1 VAALRRSR
9 RRLNPTESN
18 TLNLLSAILLGLVQ
32 GLTEFL
38 PISSSAHIQIAN
50 ELLNLD
56 HALTKPELT
65 AFIATIQLG
74 TEAAVLLFFWRDI
87 VRIVKA
93 WASGLL
99 NSQARRNP
107 DSKLGWLIIVGSL
120 PVVVIGLV
128 FKDAI
133 ETTLRNLWVV
143 GVTLIVFGLLLGWAD
158 RVATKRLEIK
168 DLTVRHGL
176 LYGLGQALAVIPGVS
191 RSGGT
196 ITVGLL
202 LGYSRQ
208 AAARYSFLLA
218 IPAVL
223 ASGLYE
229 FYKSY
234 SDLNASS
241 LLATAVA
248 TLVSFMTGFVVIGT
262 LLRYLGKGSFMP
274 FVIYRVAVG
283 SLVLIGLASGLLT
296 A

>member
-1 VAALRRSR
+1 VNIFA
-9 RRLNPTESN
+9 
-18 TLNLLSAILLGLVQ
+18 AILLGLVQ

-38 PISSSAHIQIAN
+38 PISSSAHIQIAS

-56 HALTKPELT
+56 HSITKPALT

-93 WASGLL
+93 WAAGLF
-99 NSQARRNP
+99 NSEARKSP
-107 DSKLGWLIIVGSL
+107 DSRLGWLIIVGSL
-120 PVVVIGLV
+120 PVIVVGLV
-128 FKDAI
+128 FKNAI
-133 ETTLRNLWVV
+133 ETTLRNLWVI
-143 GVTLIVFGLLLGWAD
+143 GITLIVFGLVLAWAD
-158 RVATKRLEIK
+158 KVATKRLEIEQ
-168 DLTVRHGL
+168 LSARHGI

-196 ITVGLL
+196 ISVGLL
-202 LGYSRQ
+202 LGYTRQ

-234 SDLNASS
+234 SDLDSS
-241 LLATAVA
+241 MLLATGVS
-248 TLVSFMTGFVVIGT
+248 TLVSFISGFVVIGV

-274 FVIYRVAVG
+274 FVLWRVAVG
-283 SLVLIGLASGLLT
+283 ALVLVGLAAGWLT

>member
-1 VAALRRSR
+1 VDV
-9 RRLNPTESN
+9 
-18 TLNLLSAILLGLVQ
+18 LSAIFLGLIQ

-38 PISSSAHIQIAN
+38 PISSSAHVQIAQQV
-50 ELLNLD
+50 LALD
-56 HALTKPELT
+56 RSMTAPELT

-74 TEAAVLLFFWRDI
+74 TEFAVLIYFWKDI

-93 WASGLL
+93 WAAGLF
-99 NSQARRNP
+99 NASERKNP

-120 PVVVIGLV
+120 PVVVIGLA

-133 ETTLRNLWVV
+133 EGTLRNLWII
-143 GVTLIVFGLLLGWAD
+143 GVTLVVFGLILAWAD
-158 RVATKRLEIK
+158 KVAKPRLEIK
-168 DLTVRHGL
+168 DLKTSHGL

-202 LGYSRQ
+202 LGYTRA

-223 ASGLYE
+223 ASGFYE
-229 FYKSY
+229 FYKTY
-234 SDLNASS
+234 ADLSS
-241 LLATAVA
+241 ADLLATAVA
-248 TLVSFMTGFVVIGT
+248 TVVSFVSGFLVIGY
-262 LLRYLGKGSFMP
+262 LLKYLTKGSFMP
-274 FVIYRVAVG
+274 FVVWRVTVG
-283 SLVLIGLASGLLT
+283 ALLLVGLSTGLLV